1 MAKFVLIFSGL
12 KLGVCL
18 AKTQKDIL
26 GLVKH
31 IFRFSCF
38 KVQLSFTVVIAVK
51 YIYLLDLI
59 MQLWFYRNVID
70 FSEFLQEGKQFR
82 LFNRDPSEI

>member
-18 AKTQKDIL
+18 AKTQRDIL

-38 KVQLSFTVVIAVK
+38 IKVQLSFTVVIAVK
-51 YIYLLDLI
+51 YIA
-59 MQLWFYRNVID
+59 
-70 FSEFLQEGKQFR
+70 FR
-82 LFNRDPSEI
+82 LNYAALISSECDRLLRISSRGQTISFI

>member
-18 AKTQKDIL
+18 AKTQRDIL

-38 KVQLSFTVVIAVK
+38 KVQLSYTVVIALK
-51 YIYLLDLI
+51 YIA
-59 MQLWFYRNVID
+59 
-70 FSEFLQEGKQFR
+70 FR
-82 LFNRDPSEI
+82 LNYAALISSECDRLLRISSRGQTISFI

>member
-18 AKTQKDIL
+18 AKTQRDIL
-26 GLVKH
+26 GL
-31 IFRFSCF
+31 FRFSCF

-51 YIYLLDLI
+51 YIAFRPNYAALILSECDRLLRI
-59 MQLWFYRNVID
+59 SSRGQTISFI
-70 FSEFLQEGKQFR
+70 
-82 LFNRDPSEI
+82 